1 MLIILS
7 TGQYSNTQLFSVVT
21 SVLSLSW
28 GAARSFLIMRSA
40 DKADPDPDMTTVM
53 FYIWPLT
60 LVSGLKTEYTNQRL
74 YFVYL
79 CVY

>member
-1 MLIILS
+1 M
-7 TGQYSNTQLFSVVT
+7 VT

-40 DKADPDPDMTTVM
+40 DKADPDPDMATVM

-60 LVSGLKTEYTNQRL
+60 LVSGLKTEYSNQRL
-74 YFVYL
+74 YFVFYVYTDFGSFHLLYL
-79 CVY
+79 QLSS